1 MQKQKAV
8 GEHLDLYELPDA
20 MVLVESMGGTIG
32 TIGEETELRVA
43 VTEPESRVPPTH
55 VEMGSLLQ
63 LLPAVACCGLGMS

>member
-1 MQKQKAV
+1 
-8 GEHLDLYELPDA
+8 

>member
-1 MQKQKAV
+1 
-8 GEHLDLYELPDA
+8 

-32 TIGEETELRVA
+32 KIGEETELRVA

-63 LLPAVACCGLGMS
+63 LLAGKLVGLGMSYER